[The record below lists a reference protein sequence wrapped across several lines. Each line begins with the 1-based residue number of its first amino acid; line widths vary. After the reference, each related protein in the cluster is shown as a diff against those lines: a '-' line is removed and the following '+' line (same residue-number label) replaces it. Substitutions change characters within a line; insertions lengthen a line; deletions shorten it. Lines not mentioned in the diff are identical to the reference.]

1 MEPTK
6 ELSNGPLHAFATWPN
21 AAVPRIAIGCYSI
34 WRDEQLVYVGVA
46 GRALDPAKVAT
57 LRQKKGRPRGLY
69 DRLKSHAS
77 GRRSGD
83 QFCVYVCD
91 RLVLPTLD
99 ESAISS
105 IAIAELALD
114 SVTRNFIRDHLAY
127 RFTETT
133 SYRDALELERAIQ
146 RGALPAGPP
155 MLNPL
160 PAA

>member
-1 MEPTK
+1 MEPMK
-6 ELSNGPLHAFATWPN
+6 ELSDGPLHAFATWPN

-91 RLVLPTLD
+91 RLVLPRVGPF
-99 ESAISS
+99 AR
-105 IAIAELALD
+105 D
-114 SVTRNFIRDHLAY
+114 SERFVIRLLIGGIKKP
-127 RFTETT
+127 R
-133 SYRDALELERAIQ
+133 
-146 RGALPAGPP
+146 
-155 MLNPL
+155 
-160 PAA
+160 